1 MISPELLQAYRETD
15 YIVVS
20 DETGGAHGRFTLTV
34 GIASLPLMSLYKR
47 HDARCAAFIT
57 AFNPHGRRETESRNQ
72 ARQAR
77 LRSWIQGHDSFFL
90 QGTGRHS
97 AGIWPGG
104 PSFLILAMPLEQ
116 ASTVGRLYNQN
127 AIVWCDHD
135 AAPQL
140 ILQLGR
146 ASCRERV
153 CKYV

>member
-77 LRSWIQGHDSFFL
+77 FRSWIQGPDYFFL
-90 QGTGRHS
+90 QGTGSQS
-97 AGIWPGG
+97 AR
-104 PSFLILAMPLEQ
+104 S
-116 ASTVGRLYNQN
+116 
-127 AIVWCDHD
+127 D
-135 AAPQL
+135 ANTSG
-140 ILQLGR
+140 LQSPMR
-146 ASCRERV
+146 
-153 CKYV
+153 